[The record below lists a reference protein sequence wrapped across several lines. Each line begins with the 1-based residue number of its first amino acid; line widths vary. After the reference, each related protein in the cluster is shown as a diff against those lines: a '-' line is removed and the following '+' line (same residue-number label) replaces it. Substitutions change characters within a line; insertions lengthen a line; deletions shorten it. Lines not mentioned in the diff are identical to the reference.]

1 MSALRIDLAI
11 KNIMKQKLNSFNRLI
26 NIEYTK
32 ELINQIY
39 ELKAPSFVT
48 DIHVL
53 TFNSDKNIIELI
65 KNSKIRIREFE
76 EIQTLNSKSEE
87 TRLIKNVMYIRDPR
101 ERKKQLSL
109 LSRFKRTKF
118 ERFKNA
124 INFSKSRTF
133 GLLFFEKIKS

>member
-87 TRLIKNVMYIRDPR
+87 TRLIKNVMYIRNPR
-101 ERKKQLSL
+101 ERKKQISL

-124 INFSKSRTF
+124 INFSKSWF
-133 GLLFFEKIKS
+133 AIF

>member
-48 DIHVL
+48 DIQVL

-87 TRLIKNVMYIRDPR
+87 TRLIKNVMYIRNPR
-101 ERKKQLSL
+101 ERKKQISL

>member
-1 MSALRIDLAI
+1 
-11 KNIMKQKLNSFNRLI
+11 MKQKLNSFNRLI

-87 TRLIKNVMYIRDPR
+87 TRLIKNVMYIRNPR
-101 ERKKQLSL
+101 ERKKQISL